1 MSDFHFTSGATND
14 GATLRREECKTR
26 QNKELKLKL
35 KLLHGP
41 CLPTREAEVIPFC
54 VTVIHGL
61 V

>member
-1 MSDFHFTSGATND
+1 MSDFHLTLGATND
-14 GATLRREECKTR
+14 GATLSREECKTR
-26 QNKELKLKL
+26 QNKELEL